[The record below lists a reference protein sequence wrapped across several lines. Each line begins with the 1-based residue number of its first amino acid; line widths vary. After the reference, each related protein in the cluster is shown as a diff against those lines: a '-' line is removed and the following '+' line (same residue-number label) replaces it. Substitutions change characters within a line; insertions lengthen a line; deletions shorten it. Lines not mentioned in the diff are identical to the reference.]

1 MTKGCSGQ
9 ITAPLCSAKGEF
21 SALRTGYFDPIDA
34 TAQPSLAKLTSR
46 LDGMRNL
53 RRTAASV
60 FTLGLSLAACTTASL
75 SPRANFVE
83 VIRHSAPAVV
93 AIRDARGLQG
103 AGFRLADTRLVVTAA
118 HTLEG
123 AEGQPGIV
131 WNDRSW
137 PATLLALDKSSDL
150 AILEIPADAPMPGLH
165 LADEASVAEGEW
177 IVVIGRPFG
186 ARPTATVGIVS
197 ALPGAVTAPEFLRT
211 RLQLNAAVNPGNS
224 GGPVLS
230 LDGRVIGVANATI
243 PGGHGLGF
251 ATPAVSLKA
260 MLEK

>member
-1 MTKGCSGQ
+1 MELQRKMRNERR
-9 ITAPLCSAKGEF
+9 AAA
-21 SALRTGYFDPIDA
+21 SALA
-34 TAQPSLAKLTSR
+34 
-46 LDGMRNL
+46 
-53 RRTAASV
+53 
-60 FTLGLSLAACTTASL
+60 LGLSLAACTTGSIG
-75 SPRANFVE
+75 PRPDFVQ
-83 VIRHSAPAVV
+83 VIRHAAPAVV

-118 HTLEG
+118 HTVES
-123 AEGQPGIV
+123 AQGQPGIV
-131 WNDRSW
+131 WNDRTW
-137 PATLLALDKSSDL
+137 PAITLAVDQASDL
-150 AILEIPADAPMPGLH
+150 ALLEIPADAPMPGLH
-165 LADEASVAEGEW
+165 LADDAAPLAEGEW

-224 GGPVLS
+224 GGPVLN

-251 ATPAVSLKA
+251 ATPATAVKA
-260 MLEK
+260 MLQK

>member
-1 MTKGCSGQ
+1 MRNGRR
-9 ITAPLCSAKGEF
+9 AAA
-21 SALRTGYFDPIDA
+21 SALA
-34 TAQPSLAKLTSR
+34 LC
-46 LDGMRNL
+46 
-53 RRTAASV
+53 
-60 FTLGLSLAACTTASL
+60 LSLAACTATPIN
-75 SPRANFVE
+75 PRADFVA

-118 HTLEG
+118 HTLEAAQG
-123 AEGQPGIV
+123 EPGIV
-131 WNDRSW
+131 WNDRTW
-137 PATLLALDKSSDL
+137 PANIEAVDKASDL
-150 AILEIPADAPMPGLH
+150 AILQIPADAPMPGLR
-165 LADEASVAEGEW
+165 LADAAVPLAEGEW

-211 RLQLNAAVNPGNS
+211 RLQLNAAVNAGNS
-224 GGPVLS
+224 GGPVLN

-251 ATPAVSLKA
+251 ATPATSVRA